1 MAPPNV
7 DNMYTLKVDNVP
19 FDIGCVL
26 AALPSPLVV
35 VAISHCIAFLFPQ
48 KRRVARGLFQVR
60 SFLPSF
66 LPSHVVIVVWTSLTL
81 SLVPCRSCRFGEIG
95 DVYIPRARGTNESR
109 GFAFV
114 RFMQKRDAE
123 DAIEGMEGKDFQG
136 RDLRVQFAKQRRPDN
151 PREFYSRGGEEG
163 GFSEERRG
171 GGGYDDRRGGGG
183 DERYGG
189 FGRERRDERRDD
201 YRRSRSPA
209 RRESR
214 RHSRS
219 RSPRREERRDGRSSG
234 RERSR
239 SRHRSRSPPRRD

>member
-19 FDIGCVL
+19 FDIGSDELREVFSKYE
-26 AALPSPLVV
+26 A
-35 VAISHCIAFLFPQ
+35 
-48 KRRVARGLFQVR
+48 
-60 SFLPSF
+60 
-66 LPSHVVIVVWTSLTL
+66 
-81 SLVPCRSCRFGEIG
+81 
-95 DVYIPRARGTNESR
+95 
-109 GFAFV
+109 
-114 RFMQKRDAE
+114 KRDAE

-151 PREFYSRGGEEG
+151 PREFYSRAGDDDRSG
-163 GFSEERRG
+163 GFGDERRG
-171 GGGYDDRRGGGG
+171 GGYEDDRRGGGG
-183 DERYGG
+183 GGDRYGG
-189 FGRERRDERRDD
+189 AGRDRRDERRDD

-209 RRESR
+209 RRER

-219 RSPRREERRDGRSSG
+219 RSPRRDERRDDRRDHGRSSG